1 MSNKNTNND
10 ISAFAAGFLST
21 NLAGRYQEVIKA
33 RYGLHGGE
41 PETLQA
47 IGDRYGITR
56 ERVRQIEAIALDNLR
71 NRADQPYI
79 KSFVQSAM
87 SQLKVVGGAQKEDQF
102 LAGLHKAVADRG
114 AVKNFVNPAKFLLEL
129 AGKFSFHNDNYDPDW
144 HRHWYTAE
152 ADKKKA
158 YAFVSK
164 LVSALRSKK
173 EMVLAGKKFDEVFAA
188 QAKTAGIADS
198 VAKNYLAIS
207 KNFTVGPFNEFGL
220 ADWSEINPK
229 TARDWAYAILKKEKR
244 PLHFRELYEAISAS
258 RKEKRTNLQTV
269 HNELIKDARF
279 VLVGRG
285 LYGLK
290 EFGLIPGTAK
300 EIIAHVL
307 KNKGPLPHK
316 EVVKLV
322 MQQRMIKEGT
332 IMINLQNQK
341 YFKSLPDGR
350 YTVREV

>member
-1 MSNKNTNND
+1 MSSKNTNND
-10 ISAFAAGFLST
+10 INAFTAGFLST
-21 NLAGRYQEVIKA
+21 ILAGRYQEVIKA
-33 RYGLHGGE
+33 RYGLHGSE

-71 NRADQPYI
+71 QNADQPYI
-79 KSFVQSAM
+79 KSFIQSAV
-87 SQLKVVGGAQKEDQF
+87 SQLKTVGGAQKEDHF
-102 LAGLHKAVADRG
+102 LSSLHKAINDRG
-114 AVKNFVNPAKFLLEL
+114 TVQDFTNPAKFLLEL
-129 AGKFSFHNDNYDPDW
+129 AGKFYFHNDNYDLDW
-144 HRHWYTAE
+144 HRHWYLGE

-158 YAFVSK
+158 YTFVAK
-164 LVSALRSKK
+164 LVAGLRSKK
-173 EMVLAGKKFDEVFAA
+173 EAVLAGKKFNEIFSA
-188 QAKTAGIADS
+188 QAKGAGISEA

-207 KNFTVGPFNEFGL
+207 KNFTTGPFNEFGL
-220 ADWSEINPK
+220 AEWSEINPR
-229 TARDWAYAILKKEKR
+229 TARDWAYAILKKEKH
-244 PLHFRELYEAISAS
+244 PLHFRELYEAISKS

-269 HNELIKDARF
+269 HNELIKDDRF

-285 LYGLK
+285 LYGLR

-307 KNKGPLPHK
+307 KNNGPLSNK
-316 EVVKLV
+316 EVVKMV

-350 YTVREV
+350 YTVKEA